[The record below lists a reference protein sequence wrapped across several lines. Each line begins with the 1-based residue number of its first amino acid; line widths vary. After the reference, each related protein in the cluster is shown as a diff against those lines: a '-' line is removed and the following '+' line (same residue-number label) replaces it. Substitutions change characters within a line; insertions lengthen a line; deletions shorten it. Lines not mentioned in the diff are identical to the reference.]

1 MNNFKILNNIIKYI
15 NKILCYTENVDYE
28 TFENDN
34 LLQDACFMNL
44 IQIGEEAQRI
54 DNDFIDSNNFIKWNE
69 IRGLRNKIVHDYEGI
84 KYLIVWDTI
93 KEDLPKLKK

>member
-1 MNNFKILNNIIKYI
+1 MDNFKILKNIIRYI
-15 NKILCYTENVDYE
+15 DKILCYTENVNYD

-44 IQIGEEAQRI
+44 IQIGEEASRI

-69 IRGLRNKIVHDYEGI
+69 MRGLRN
-84 KYLIVWDTI
+84 
-93 KEDLPKLKK
+93 